1 MRKLSYCDSL
11 VFYDVL
17 LVYIAEDQFTTKYVC
32 TLIEQ
37 TEAHDKYLCSPV
49 SNSRLARLLEGS
61 LELRQIYVDPE
72 SDEMLVVESPNGELQ
87 DLTGRSVFR
96 EQILPEWL
104 PQSGFFLH
112 LEKPPNIEVV
122 REAHSRS
129 RAVIHYRLDPP
140 EARTETKISAENLS
154 QATKLIQRLVKH
166 AFRRAVRGLDK
177 ENKKDT
183 MTLSE
188 NYQLE
193 VFAFSPGSFTLHM
206 QSAASADLLGY
217 VQISK
222 ALEIIDKVTSLATTP
237 DETVN
242 EVSQLGA
249 HFATAYKDVLKFIS
263 DTESHL
269 EYEWAVPE
277 KQTTTKRRISSV
289 QAKPLYEALIQR
301 TDIGKEMVRILGKL
315 TKVDEK
321 LRTWR
326 LVNEE
331 DGQEYS
337 GSSEIELAGL
347 IIETQRYEFFC
358 EERLEEERGTGKEF
372 TRLFLLNY
380 NRL

>member
-1 MRKLSYCDSL
+1 MRKLSYRDSL
-11 VFYDVL
+11 VLYNGLQVFVAD
-17 LVYIAEDQFTTKYVC
+17 DQFGTKYVC

-37 TEAHDKYLCSPV
+37 TEAYDKYLCSPV
-49 SNSRLARLLEGS
+49 SNSRLTSVLEGV
-61 LELRQIYVDPE
+61 LELREIYVNPE
-72 SDEMLVVESPNGELQ
+72 SDELVIIESPGG
-87 DLTGRSVFR
+87 DLHG
-96 EQILPEWL
+96 LPGTPVTMQQVPPHWL
-104 PQSGFFLH
+104 PQPDFFLR

-122 REAHSRS
+122 EEAYNRS
-129 RAVIHYRLDPP
+129 RAIIHCRLDPP
-140 EARTETKISAENLS
+140 EARNEPKISAENLS

-177 ENKKDT
+177 DIRDT
-183 MTLSE
+183 ITLPE

-206 QSAASADLLGY
+206 QSALPADLVGY
-217 VQISK
+217 VQVSK
-222 ALEIIDKVTSLATTP
+222 ALEIIDKVTSLATAP
-237 DETVN
+237 SETVDQ
-242 EVSQLGA
+242 VSQLGG
-249 HFATAYKDVLKFIS
+249 HFATAYKDLLKFIS

-277 KQTTTKRRISSV
+277 KQTTIRRKISSV
-289 QAKPLYEALIQR
+289 QAKPLYEALVQR
-301 TDIGKEMVRILGKL
+301 TDIGKEMVRLLGKL

-326 LVNEE
+326 LVSEE
-331 DGQEYS
+331 DGKEHS

-372 TRLFLLNY
+372 TKLYLTNY
-380 NRL
+380 HAV

>member
-1 MRKLSYCDSL
+1 MRKLSYRDSL
-11 VFYDVL
+11 VFYDGLQVF
-17 LVYIAEDQFTTKYVC
+17 IAEDQFGTKYVC

-37 TEAHDKYLCSPV
+37 TEAFDKYLCSPV
-49 SNSRLARLLEGS
+49 SNSRLTSLLEGS
-61 LELRQIYVDPE
+61 LELRLIYVDPE
-72 SDEMLVVESPNGELQ
+72 SDEMLVIESQDGELQ
-87 DLTGRSVFR
+87 GLPARTLTRQ
-96 EQILPEWL
+96 QILPDWL

-112 LEKPPNIEVV
+112 FEKPPNVEVV
-122 REAHSRS
+122 QEAHNRS
-129 RAVIHYRLDPP
+129 RAIIHCRLDPP
-140 EARTETKISAENLS
+140 EARNETKISAENLS

-177 ENKKDT
+177 EIRDA
-183 MTLSE
+183 MTLPE

-206 QSAASADLLGY
+206 QSAAPADLVGY
-217 VQISK
+217 VQVSK
-222 ALEIIDKVTSLATTP
+222 ALEIVDKVTALATTP

-242 EVSQLGA
+242 QVSQLGG
-249 HFATAYKDVLKFIS
+249 HFATAYKDLLKFIS

-277 KQTTTKRRISSV
+277 KQTTTRRRISSV

-301 TDIGKEMVRILGKL
+301 TDIGKEMVRLVGKL

-331 DGQEYS
+331 DSREYN
-337 GSSEIELAGL
+337 GAVEVELAGL

-358 EERLEEERGTGKEF
+358 EERLEEERGSGKEF
-372 TRLFLLNY
+372 TRLFLINY
-380 NRL
+380 HPL